1 MEQGLSL
8 WDWTPAS
15 IPFPGFLPP
24 GPARFGAW
32 SVNPSLTCSPLS
44 GAPAAPPP
52 PPLSCQP
59 CWEGV
64 LPFMGRDEA
73 FVPPHH
79 PTPRLRAAGS
89 KPKTQQLLPSTKL
102 TQATAP
108 LISH

>member
-8 WDWTPAS
+8 RDWTPAS

-24 GPARFGAW
+24 GPARFGVW

-52 PPLSCQP
+52 PSLSCQP

-73 FVPPHH
+73 FVPPRH

-89 KPKTQQLLPSTKL
+89 EPKTQQLLPSTKL